1 MKDGATEKDG
11 ATDGRD
17 VMRSVVARGV
27 SLAFGALQALDGV
40 DLELGSGRISLLV
53 GPNGAGKSTL
63 MKVLLG
69 LLKPD
74 AGSLEID
81 GRPAPIDRVWKSKIG
96 YLPEAVAFS
105 ENLSGQQVL
114 RFFALA
120 RGVPRSRAR
129 EVLAQVGL
137 DHARRR
143 RVREYSR
150 GMRQRLGLGV
160 AILSTPELL
169 ILDEPTSGLDQ
180 KGLEV
185 LWQVLGEWR
194 TAGRLVLVSSHDL
207 SLMERRIDDV
217 CILRA
222 GRVVACGSK
231 EALRRR
237 AALPHRV
244 WLEVEGSEEGRIE
257 ALRTAL
263 EKWGRGRVE
272 RHPDRIGV
280 EVGADAILEL
290 MELQGR
296 FADAVRGLRVEA
308 PTLDL
313 VYEALLGTNAMETS
327 E

>member
-1 MKDGATEKDG
+1 MSGAAGDRRDAMK
-11 ATDGRD
+11 
-17 VMRSVVARGV
+17 SVVARQV

-40 DLELGSGRISLLV
+40 DLEIGAGRVSLLV

-69 LLKPD
+69 LVKPD
-74 AGSLEID
+74 TGSLEID
-81 GRPAPIDRVWKSKIG
+81 GRPAPIDNAWKSKIG

-105 ENLSGQQVL
+105 GNLSGQQVL

-120 RGVPRSRAR
+120 RGVAQSRAR

-137 DHARRR
+137 DPARRR

-185 LWQVLGEWR
+185 LWQVLAEWR
-194 TAGRLVLVSSHDL
+194 SAGRLVLVSSHDL
-207 SLMERRIDDV
+207 ALMERRIDDV
-217 CILRA
+217 CILRG
-222 GRVVACGSK
+222 GRVVARGSK
-231 EALRRR
+231 DALRQR

-244 WLEVEGSEEGRIE
+244 WLEVGGSEERRIG
-257 ALRTAL
+257 ALRAAL

-272 RHPDRIGV
+272 RLPDRIAV
-280 EVGADAILEL
+280 EIDAEAILEL
-290 MELQGR
+290 MEIQGR

-313 VYEALLGTNAMETS
+313 VYEALLGTREMGAS